1 MEIYYPSLLA
11 SAIFFGAFVVNMRN
25 HDYRSALFICI
36 FAIPSIIFLAFLSKK
51 NFDIIGYILIL
62 IPIILLY
69 VGYTLGIQ
77 QPNPTIPVKTP
88 STPST
93 PSTSS
98 AIPSRLESSN
108 YSNICDICKK
118 VNCKCRKKFI

>member
-25 HDYRSALFICI
+25 NDYRSALFICI

-69 VGYTLGIQ
+69 VGYTIGIQ
-77 QPNPTIPVKTP
+77 QPNSTTPMIPTTP
-88 STPST
+88 SATT
-93 PSTSS
+93 TDV
-98 AIPSRLESSN
+98 IPNRLEPSN
-108 YSNICDICKK
+108 YSNMCDLCKK
-118 VNCKCRKKFI
+118 LPCKCRKKFI

>member
-25 HDYRSALFICI
+25 NDHRSALFICI

-69 VGYTLGIQ
+69 VGYTIGIE
-77 QPNPTIPVKTP
+77 QPNPITPPTPTTP
-88 STPST
+88 SATT
-93 PSTSS
+93 TNV
-98 AIPSRLESSN
+98 IPTRLEPSN
-108 YSNICDICKK
+108 YSNMCDLCKK
-118 VNCKCRKKFI
+118 VPCKCRKKFI